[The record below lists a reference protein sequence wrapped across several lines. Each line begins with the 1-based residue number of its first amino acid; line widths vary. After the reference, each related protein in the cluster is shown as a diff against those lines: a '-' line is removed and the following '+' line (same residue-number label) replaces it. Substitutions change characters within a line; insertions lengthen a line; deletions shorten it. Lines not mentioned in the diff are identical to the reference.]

1 MRVCAPIGLLLLVT
15 AGCRGR
21 GEGVAPDAGR
31 PAVDPIAFLELYRS
45 DVEQVLAA
53 AGDDCQ
59 RLYRALRRFVAE
71 RKEDFLAQSRRYRL
85 PDPAVSLMPSTT
97 TEALMKFSQRC
108 PAEAARLNDTLWTMA
123 R

>member
-1 MRVCAPIGLLLLVT
+1 MKVCTGIGLLLFI
-15 AGCRGR
+15 ASGCRG
-21 GEGVAPDAGR
+21 GGGDAAPDAGR
-31 PAVDPIAFLELYRS
+31 LLIDPIAFLELYRS

-59 RLYRALRRFVAE
+59 RLYRALGRFVAE
-71 RKEDFLAQSRRYRL
+71 RRADFLAQSRRSRL
-85 PDPAVSLMPSTT
+85 SDPGVSLMPSST

>member
-1 MRVCAPIGLLLLVT
+1 MKACAPLGLLLLIA
-15 AGCRGR
+15 AGCG
-21 GEGVAPDAGR
+21 GGGGAAPDAGR
-31 PAVDPIAFLELYRS
+31 PVVDPMAFLELYRS
-45 DVEQVLAA
+45 DVEQVLVA
-53 AGDDCQ
+53 AGEDCQ

-71 RKEDFLAQSRRYRL
+71 RREDFLVQSRRSRL

-108 PAEAARLNDTLWTMA
+108 PAEAARLNDTLWSMA